1 MKFIQVVYKKP
12 YIVKSTC
19 KLIPKGVAARV
30 VAEMGDSSKI
40 YAHVLKETHH
50 VFAFF
55 KERIVITNSAKGWY
69 LVQQW

>member
-30 VAEMGDSSKI
+30 VAEMGDFSKI
-40 YAHVLKETHH
+40 YAHVL
-50 VFAFF
+50 
-55 KERIVITNSAKGWY
+55 
-69 LVQQW
+69 